1 MIKVKILNTNTN
13 NTQLAQN
20 ELNKELEDLQKNVSI
35 KQISMNLINNQIVF
49 LIQYENNCN
58 S

>member
-35 KQISMNLINNQIVF
+35 RQISMNLINNQIVF